1 VFKEPHLS
9 TGFQGVCDSASARG
23 WSGIEQSTEAD
34 ATASKIL
41 SSKGRLRAAACR
53 ISMVAWAV
61 EACGRAR
68 SIMLAVVGSGD
79 LGGSGVMWEV
89 APGAAANFEDGA
101 LEISDEPIEE

>member
-1 VFKEPHLS
+1 
-9 TGFQGVCDSASARG
+9 
-23 WSGIEQSTEAD
+23 
-34 ATASKIL
+34 
-41 SSKGRLRAAACR
+41 
-53 ISMVAWAV
+53 MVAWAV